1 MSEIGNAVEI
11 SDSHLYKVTMVV
23 AIPNYLIG
31 LNNQHQATAI
41 DFILEG
47 LTDDAVTVL
56 DVQETKLG
64 LVVTE

>member
-11 SDSHLYKVTMVV
+11 SDSHLYRVTMVV
-23 AIPNYLIG
+23 AIPNYLTG

-47 LTDDAVTVL
+47 LDDDAVTVL